1 MKNELMIIAAMA
13 AGMAMAEPGGRPGFL
28 KAIFTGTSYDGTS
41 DIRANATEYAIYPET
56 IYATA
61 LAEHTTVGYAAYMK
75 MTGGVT
81 YNFKGCY
88 DDFTTVKIGSQMVVS
103 KGNECQ
109 ERTGS
114 FTPSSTGWYAIE
126 LRVANNG
133 SGGGCQN
140 SSQYGILWKKANDT
154 DWRKFMVDADD
165 LFYTGEI
172 SGSVAAESFTLP
184 LIISSSVR
192 ETDPTVLD
200 VTYKV
205 LSDKP
210 TVNVRALA
218 FEDGG
223 RSFAKIVRPETFVA
237 DMDGTPT
244 ASNVGD
250 NIAANVEHKLA
261 WKVSSD
267 WKTDLAKVSFEI
279 LVSDEGQLPI
289 DVVEISAQGGYP
301 KVTVGTNVQTGEDV
315 FNALLWYYANG
326 ESDLT
331 LSGGVLSSGGKVLA
345 TNGHLGS
352 SAISDMWDGG
362 YGARAG
368 GFCTDSFTRESS
380 YCVWNDLENSTKYI
394 YGKMG
399 WKVLWGAAVAYAN
412 SAMRTSLSPIAH
424 VQYPCKHDAFSL
436 PSGLPGLLCDA
447 FTGTSLN
454 TASSVGSGF
463 SHRELGPVMGL
474 ISQGDASQS
483 YSSPLDGMTT
493 TWQEYITFAYVGQI
507 YLEAGKTYTFGM
519 NIDDWEYLKIG
530 TRVLINNTGNS
541 FKTASFT
548 PASTGWHDI
557 DIRVGNSGGPGG
569 ANSGFIG
576 IGYNTTG
583 KTAQDNG
590 NGWTALIDPGNGSF
604 LRTK

>member
-1 MKNELMIIAAMA
+1 MKKAIMAFAALAATMA
-13 AGMAMAEPGGRPGFL
+13 VAGPGGRPGFL

-41 DIRANATEYAIYPET
+41 DIRANATEYAIYPEA
-56 IYATA
+56 IYATS

-103 KGNECQ
+103 KGGECA

-133 SGGGCQN
+133 GGGGCQN
-140 SSQYGILWKKANDT
+140 SSQYGILWKKFTDS

-165 LFYTGEI
+165 LFYTGVI
-172 SGSVAAESFTLP
+172 PDSIAAESFTLP
-184 LIISSSVR
+184 FIISSSVR
-192 ETDPTVLD
+192 ENDPTVFD

-205 LSDKP
+205 LSDRP

-218 FEDGG
+218 FEDGE

-237 DMDGTPT
+237 DMDGNPT

-289 DVVEISAQGGYP
+289 DVVEISAQGVYP

-345 TNGHLGS
+345 TNGHLGVGS
-352 SAISDMWDGG
+352 TTYLMSYDNRRS
-362 YGARAG
+362 Y
-368 GFCTDSFTRESS
+368 FTDSFTCESAGNV
-380 YCVWNDLENSTKYI
+380 YGLNDLENSTKYI

-399 WKVLWGAAVAYAN
+399 WKVLGGAAVAYAN

-463 SHRELGPVMGL
+463 PHRELGPVMGL

-483 YSSPLDGMTT
+483 YSSPLDGTTT

>member
-1 MKNELMIIAAMA
+1 MKKTIMVIAALAATMA
-13 AGMAMAEPGGRPGFL
+13 VAEPGGRSGFL

-41 DIRANATEYAIYPET
+41 DIRENANAHVLYPSEM
-56 IYATA
+56 YATS
-61 LAEHTTVGYAAYMK
+61 LPEKTTVGYAAYMK

-81 YNFKGCY
+81 YNFMGCY
-88 DDFTTVKIGSQMVVS
+88 DDFATVKIGSQMVIS

-114 FTPSSTGWYAIE
+114 YTPVSDGWYSIE

-133 SGGGCQN
+133 AGGGCQN
-140 SSQYGILWKKANDT
+140 SSQYGILWKKST
-154 DWRKFMVDADD
+154 DSAWRKFTVDGDD
-165 LFYTGEI
+165 LFYTGVMPDRI
-172 SGSVAAESFTLP
+172 AAQSFMLP
-184 LIISSSVR
+184 FIISSSVR
-192 ETDPTVLD
+192 ESDPTVLD
-200 VTYKV
+200 ITYKV
-205 LSDKP
+205 LSDRP

-218 FEDGG
+218 FEDGE

-237 DMDGTPT
+237 DMDGNPT

-289 DVVEISAQGGYP
+289 DVVEISAQGVYP

-315 FNALLWYYANG
+315 FNALLWYYAKG

-352 SAISDMWDGG
+352 SGTSYASIGDIRRS
-362 YGARAG
+362 Y
-368 GFCTDSFTRESS
+368 CTDSFTRESS
-380 YCVWNDLENSTKYI
+380 YYVWNDLENSTKYI

-399 WKVLWGAAVAYAN
+399 WKVLDGAVWYAN
-412 SAMRTSLSPIAH
+412 SAMRTSLSPVAH

-463 SHRELGPVMGL
+463 PHRELGPVMGL